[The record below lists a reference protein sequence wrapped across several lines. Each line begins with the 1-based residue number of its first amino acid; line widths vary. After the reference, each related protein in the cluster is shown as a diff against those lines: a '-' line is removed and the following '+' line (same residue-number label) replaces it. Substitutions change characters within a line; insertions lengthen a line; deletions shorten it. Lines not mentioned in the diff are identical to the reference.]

1 MERVKPATFADLRN
15 FFILELKSVIEK
27 HNLSVKDHSVFYVA
41 SLLSKNIEAGQFFQL
56 GPDGKPSETLLT
68 ELYLQYLQA
77 RDEEK
82 KVILQR
88 LGDLCL
94 MVSGYFSES
103 IKRKVV
109 DIGFY
114 FGMGGSAYYNLSTM
128 MQEKQSKE
136 TFDELSSKFESFS
149 NVLGEMSERCG
160 VQSNKDVLRLY
171 ERWITT
177 GSDRL
182 KSLLNEKGISTP
194 FKVNLKVSQ

>member
-1 MERVKPATFADLRN
+1 MERVKPATFADVRD
-15 FFILELKSVIEK
+15 FFILELRSVIEK
-27 HNLSVKDHSVFYVA
+27 HNISVKENSIFYVA
-41 SLLSKNIEAGQFFQL
+41 SLLSKNIETGQFFQT
-56 GPDGKPSETLLT
+56 GPDGKPSDTLLT

-77 RDEEK
+77 KEEEK

-103 IKRKVV
+103 IRRKVV

-114 FGMGGSAYYNLSTM
+114 FGMGGSAYYSLSTLT
-128 MQEKQSKE
+128 QEKQSKE
-136 TFDELSSKFESFS
+136 TFDELSNKFESFS

-171 ERWITT
+171 ERWIAT

-194 FKVNLKVSQ
+194 FKINLKVSQ

>member
-1 MERVKPATFADLRN
+1 MERLKPASFADLREY
-15 FFILELKSVIEK
+15 FTLEIRSVIEK
-27 HNLSVKDHSVFYVA
+27 HQISAKETSIFYLA
-41 SLLSKNIEAGQFFQL
+41 SLLSRNIETEQFFKM
-56 GPDGKPSETLLT
+56 GADGKPSDTLLT

-77 RDEEK
+77 KDEEK
-82 KVILQR
+82 RVILQR

-103 IKRKVV
+103 IRRKVV

-114 FGMGGSAYYNLSTM
+114 FGMGGSAYYSLSTM
-128 MQEKQSKE
+128 VKEKEPKE
-136 TFDELSSKFESFS
+136 TFDELSNKFQSFS
-149 NVLGEMSERCG
+149 NVLGEMSERSG

-171 ERWITT
+171 ERWIAT

-182 KSLLNEKGISTP
+182 KNLLNEKGISAP